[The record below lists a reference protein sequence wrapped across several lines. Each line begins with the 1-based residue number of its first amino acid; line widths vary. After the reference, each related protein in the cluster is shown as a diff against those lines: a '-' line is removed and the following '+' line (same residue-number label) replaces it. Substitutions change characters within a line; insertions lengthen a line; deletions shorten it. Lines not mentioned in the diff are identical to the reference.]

1 VDYDPLVQPLKLFS
15 EEYMSRYI
23 VIDVETPNRENTR
36 ISAIGITVIENG
48 AITDHFFSYVDPE
61 QQFDP
66 FNVELTGIDEYTV
79 SEAPTFPKLWEQIR
93 PLMESGTIVAHNAQF
108 DLGVL
113 KACLRDYGIYWK
125 PRAQAIC
132 TVLIGRKILP
142 DISHKLNNMCAY
154 YGICLNH
161 HQADSDSQACAEI
174 FLRYIQDGTPVDQ
187 YIKDYEL

>member
-1 VDYDPLVQPLKLFS
+1 MDYDPLMQPLKLFS

-48 AITDHFFSYVDPE
+48 AIIDHFFSYVDPE

-79 SEAPTFPKLWEQIR
+79 SGAPTFPRLWEKIR
-93 PLMESGTIVAHNAQF
+93 PIMESGTIVAHNAQF
-108 DLGVL
+108 DLGVIRS
-113 KACLRDYGIYWK
+113 CLRDYGIRWK
-125 PRAQAIC
+125 PRTQAIC